1 MPSSKLNDSAAL
13 KLSSRNWFALFQ
25 AYGFVV
31 DMISNNSV
39 EALGDSLSYGH
50 CIDYFLQF

>member
-39 EALGDSLSYGH
+39 EALGDSLSCGH